1 MAKVSKQFILAFHAL
16 IPSVALAFAQML
28 SRSSP
33 QILSQRI
40 FDELLVF
47 LMVPAVPFDHL
58 SMAINSPRSKFQ
70 TKMSDVSMADHSQ
83 GIFSG
88 EYRRRGLTLTRGS
101 FQKIGMYVLMMPSVK
116 SDPLLIDYG
125 DFVLRPF

>member
-1 MAKVSKQFILAFHAL
+1 
-16 IPSVALAFAQML
+16 ML

-33 QILSQRI
+33 QILSQMI

-47 LMVPAVPFDHL
+47 LMVPAVPFHHL

-70 TKMSDVSMADHSQ
+70 TTMSDVSMADHSQ

-88 EYRRRGLTLTRGS
+88 EYLRRGLTLTRGS
-101 FQKIGMYVLMMPSVK
+101 FQKIGMYVLMMTSVK

>member
-1 MAKVSKQFILAFHAL
+1 
-16 IPSVALAFAQML
+16 ML

-33 QILSQRI
+33 QILSQMI

-47 LMVPAVPFDHL
+47 LMVPAVPFHHL

-70 TKMSDVSMADHSQ
+70 TTMSDVSMADHSQ

-88 EYRRRGLTLTRGS
+88 EYLCRGLTLTRGS
-101 FQKIGMYVLMMPSVK
+101 FQKIGMYVLMMTSVK

>member
-28 SRSSP
+28 SRTSP
-33 QILSQRI
+33 QIVSQMI

-47 LMVPAVPFDHL
+47 LMVPAVPFHHL

-70 TKMSDVSMADHSQ
+70 TTMSDVSMADHSQ

-88 EYRRRGLTLTRGS
+88 EYLRRGLTLTRGS
-101 FQKIGMYVLMMPSVK
+101 FQKIGDDDKCKERS
-116 SDPLLIDYG
+116 
-125 DFVLRPF
+125 FTH